1 MKANQSRDQSLNIEK
16 FYHVPWGLKRNKRQS
31 EMNQLVRSCVDG
43 PAMWKGFL
51 TAFSALIP
59 RGRNA
64 RGQAT
69 ISKFEVVFVS
79 ICEPCL
85 L

>member
-16 FYHVPWGLKRNKRQS
+16 FYHVPWGLKRSK
-31 EMNQLVRSCVDG
+31 MNQLVRSCVDR

-69 ISKFEVVFVS
+69 ISKFKVVFVS